1 MTKHAF
7 PPNDRVSLELDGAG
21 VAQVRLTRPEKLNA
35 LDDAMIDALIAMGSH
50 LRDLSGLRAVVLSGE
65 GRGFCAGLDLAAMAG
80 LVAKGAPALVER
92 SHGRANRFQQIA
104 VQWRDLPVPVI
115 TAIHGVCLGGG
126 LQIAAGADIRVCAP
140 EARLAV
146 MEMKWGIVP
155 DMGLFALLRG
165 TVREDALR
173 ELTFTNRELSGTEA
187 RELGLV
193 TLLDADPLARATAL
207 ATEIAARNPQAI
219 RAAKRL
225 FNQAQDRSADE
236 ILLAEAR
243 EQQALI
249 GSANQQEAVAAA
261 LQKRS
266 PRFADPA

>member
-1 MTKHAF
+1 M
-7 PPNDRVSLELDGAG
+7 
-21 VAQVRLTRPEKLNA
+21 
-35 LDDAMIDALIAMGSH
+35 
-50 LRDLSGLRAVVLSGE
+50 
-65 GRGFCAGLDLAAMAG
+65 
-80 LVAKGAPALVER
+80 
-92 SHGRANRFQQIA
+92 
-104 VQWRDLPVPVI
+104 
-115 TAIHGVCLGGG
+115 
-126 LQIAAGADIRVCAP
+126 
-140 EARLAV
+140 
-146 MEMKWGIVP
+146 GIVP